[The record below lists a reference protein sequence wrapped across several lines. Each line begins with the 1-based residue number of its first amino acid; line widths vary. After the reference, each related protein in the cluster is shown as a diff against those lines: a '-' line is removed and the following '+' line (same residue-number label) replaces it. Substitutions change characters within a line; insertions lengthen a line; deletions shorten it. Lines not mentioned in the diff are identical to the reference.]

1 MFIKTVVELFLI
13 LIFFSEVYEYTIEQ
27 CSPQMTRYENFEK
40 LHHFFQYN
48 FCINKFGLLTYKVT
62 VIHRAFH
69 KVTVIHRFLK
79 SLFNTIIVNFSDQRE
94 QEYKSFSEV

>member
-1 MFIKTVVELFLI
+1 MELFLI

-27 CSPQMTRYENFEK
+27 CSPQMTRYEILDK
-40 LHHFFQYN
+40 VHHFFQYN
-48 FCINKFGLLTYKVT
+48 VCINKSGLLTYK
-62 VIHRAFH
+62 I
-69 KVTVIHRFLK
+69 TVIHRFLK